1 MGPFVATA
9 IASVGQRSTWYLF
22 YTFPV
27 GISLVN
33 LTFICWA
40 FRDTLLIKRR
50 AIPDGSDAEQIN
62 TDREASRNKDAVALI
77 KSTLKRPSVWLL
89 SLFYFFYIGS
99 QITSNGWVVEYLVEV
114 RGGDLSNMGYVP
126 AGFNGGCLLGRLLLA
141 EPTHRLGER
150 RMVFFYSCLAVALQ
164 IVFWL

>member
-1 MGPFVATA
+1 VASA
-9 IASVGQRSTWYLF
+9 GKRPTWYLF

-27 GISLVN
+27 AISLVN
-33 LTFICWA
+33 VAFICWA
-40 FRDTLLIKRR
+40 FRDTLLVKRR
-50 AIPDGSDAEQIN
+50 TMPTEGTTPVEQTA
-62 TDREASRNKDAVALI
+62 TDWPPQQQVSRSKDAVALI
-77 KSTLKRPSVWLL
+77 KSTLRRPSVWLL

-99 QITSNGWVVEYLVEV
+99 QITLNGWVVEYLVEE
-114 RGGDLSNMGYVP
+114 RGGELSSMGYVP

-150 RMVFFYSCLAVALQ
+150 RMVFSYCCIAVALQ